1 MSLMTSQ
8 GAASA
13 GSGVRIAR
21 NAAKTA
27 ASVPDV
33 RRLSITARFAHPRR
47 GPCVAVVSAEAI
59 ATILAVHNPQ
69 TAYNAYIMQNTVRT
83 SQPTVLEALRSAFA
97 SVTNKISVRREQNY
111 ADIKFTDSVERDLAQ
126 LEYRRHGYRW

>member
-1 MSLMTSQ
+1 M
-8 GAASA
+8 
-13 GSGVRIAR
+13 
-21 NAAKTA
+21 
-27 ASVPDV
+27 
-33 RRLSITARFAHPRR
+33 
-47 GPCVAVVSAEAI
+47 
-59 ATILAVHNPQ
+59 HNPQ

-126 LEYRRHGYRW
+126 LEYRRHGYRWQLAPLVTLSLSKGDPG

>member
-1 MSLMTSQ
+1 M
-8 GAASA
+8 
-13 GSGVRIAR
+13 
-21 NAAKTA
+21 
-27 ASVPDV
+27 
-33 RRLSITARFAHPRR
+33 RRLSITERFAQSWC

-59 ATILAVHNPQ
+59 ATILAVDHPQ